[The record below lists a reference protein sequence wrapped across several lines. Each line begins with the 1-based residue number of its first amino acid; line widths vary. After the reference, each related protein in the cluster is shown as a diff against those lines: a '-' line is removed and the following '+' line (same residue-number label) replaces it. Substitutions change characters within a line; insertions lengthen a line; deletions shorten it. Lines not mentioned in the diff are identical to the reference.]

1 MAGKRMSEKTI
12 DPVSMHTSTTYIL
25 GFGSAVGLI
34 IAIISGLQI
43 FSNFKIVDTQAYV
56 SMREVEKKY
65 YSKEFIGSHYL
76 GKVEV
81 LENYI
86 KKSELEKN
94 YISLDKVRSDFVS
107 IDQFEAQQKEIRA
120 LLEVLNGIQFPFKPI
135 VKMLS
140 SNGQWNHEQLGLNIS
155 VKRISFSGDGS
166 SVYADFL
173 LALPDS
179 PLHEEGFYS
188 TEISRCKWTFR
199 KNGRDFE
206 LKIDKFDP
214 LTFSVKEV

>member
-1 MAGKRMSEKTI
+1 MSGKTV
-12 DPVSMHTSTTYIL
+12 DPASMHTSTTYIL

-34 IAIISGLQI
+34 IAIISGLQF

-56 SMREVEKKY
+56 SMHEIEEKY
-65 YSKEFIGSHYL
+65 YSKEFISSHYL
-76 GKVEV
+76 GKIEV

-86 KKSELEKN
+86 KKSEIEKN

-107 IDQFEAQQKEIRA
+107 IEQFEAQQKDKRA
-120 LLEVLNGIQFPFKPI
+120 LLEVLNGIQSPFKPI

-140 SNGQWNHEQLGLNIS
+140 GNGQWNNEQLGLNIS
-155 VKRISFSGDGS
+155 VRRITSSGDGS
-166 SVYADFL
+166 SMHANFL

-179 PLHEEGFYS
+179 PLHEESFYS
-188 TEISRCKWTFR
+188 SEISRCKWTFR

-214 LTFSVKEV
+214 LTFSVKEI